1 MTNSLEVLIMK
12 RLLSLSLLLAIGL
25 NCVGC
30 SDKATTKSTET
41 VKGPGGTTTVEH
53 QDTVKKSG
61 ENAPNP

>member
-1 MTNSLEVLIMK
+1 MK
-12 RLLSLSLLLAIGL
+12 RLLRLSVLLAAAFL
-25 NCVGC
+25 PLVGC
-30 SDKATTKSTET
+30 SDKATTKTTET